1 MRQHAHRA
9 SRRGGRA
16 PASIAWV
23 GDDRDG
29 RATAPG
35 FAALGSPATLH
46 AANRSQRGALAR
58 KAIAWERA
66 AGRRRMGHLP
76 TSADAPYLGLK
87 KLPPREI
94 LAPIA
99 RQPNSMPGIGQKV
112 MRTFPKTSRKGS
124 TAFPPFSTIP
134 SDRRCAVS
142 PKVGTTDRPSIVGSP
157 SPR

>member
-112 MRTFPKTSRKGS
+112 MRTFPKSSRKGIS
-124 TAFPPFSTIP
+124 CLARS
-134 SDRRCAVS
+134 RQCRCAVS
-142 PKVGTTDRPSIVGSP
+142 PKVGTTDRAGIVGSS

>member
-99 RQPNSMPGIGQKV
+99 RHPNSMPGIGQKV
-112 MRTFPKTSRKGS
+112 MRTFPKTSRKGIS
-124 TAFPPFSTIP
+124 CLARS
-134 SDRRCAVS
+134 RQCRCAVS
-142 PKVGTTDRPSIVGSP
+142 PKVGTTDRAGIVGSS